1 MSIRTFVA
9 IPIDKEITQQLVE
22 VQQAL
27 SASGARVRWVAG
39 ENIHLTMKFLGD
51 VRDEQINDVCEAAK
65 QVAKKIEPFEFTVAG
80 VMCIP
85 PRGALRMIW
94 VGLTDK
100 TGTSEKLQSLL
111 EDTYA
116 QMGFR
121 KENRS
126 FRPHLTLGRVKSSKN
141 TDQLRQA
148 VEKFANKE
156 FGLQLADQI
165 IVFSSQLK
173 PDGPV
178 YSPMA
183 TIKLGNK

>member
-1 MSIRTFVA
+1 
-9 IPIDKEITQQLVE
+9 
-22 VQQAL
+22 
-27 SASGARVRWVAG
+27 
-39 ENIHLTMKFLGD
+39 
-51 VRDEQINDVCEAAK
+51 
-65 QVAKKIEPFEFTVAG
+65 
-80 VMCIP
+80 
-85 PRGALRMIW
+85 MIW

-100 TGTSEKLQSLL
+100 TGRSEKLQSLL

-156 FGLQLADQI
+156 FGSQLADQI

-183 TIKLGNK
+183 TIKLGNE